1 MERGYYLTENW
12 IRRKRID
19 VRNKVKVVRKKRW
32 YIEWSLSFSSLCPP
46 NILNLMPL
54 KGRVSTRQD
63 QVKAE
68 MIAQLTGM
76 RLIILDLCFFALD
89 CGTWLSTQRNVQHT
103 FQIRGFTCLR
113 LSLKIQGKFMLQI
126 FAYMKHRWNSSPSK
140 CYFEEEAPSYCF

>member
-76 RLIILDLCFFALD
+76 RLIILDLCFFPLA
-89 CGTWLSTQRNVQHT
+89 CGTWLSTQRNVQPT
-103 FQIRGFTCLR
+103 FQILR
-113 LSLKIQGKFMLQI
+113 LYLFKSGR
-126 FAYMKHRWNSSPSK
+126 HNSR
-140 CYFEEEAPSYCF
+140 EGQAPAFCLHETQMEFKSQ